1 MNNGRHGA
9 ILRLGAVALGVAA
22 VLSSCASS
30 RGRSDTLVTTEPSRK
45 TQQQI
50 QSELMAYADRFF
62 AQTLDAARTLEST
75 LDTPEGRYTAAGARL
90 LGLIVTADIA
100 ASPNPGGAVLDMSV
114 YVTLKRMAWEEHWMP
129 EVYGEEAGQAVL
141 DAYRELEDDIW
152 GIAASVYTP
161 DQIATVRDLIDDWRS
176 LHPDTVAVDFVR
188 LAELGDS
195 RTVQNLIDAGRPGG
209 LLAPVK
215 EANRNIEEMRL
226 LAERLAFMATRMQ
239 LMISLQVEMA
249 SAKLAAQPE
258 VQRLLEDSRAFAEIS
273 DRAAETFATL
283 VADLP
288 EERGAAIDQILSGLR
303 AEREQIFVDLAAED
317 GELRPALNDVRQT
330 LEIGRELSAVLGET
344 IRDFDVLA
352 KRILEGDPEAR
363 PFNILEWQAT
373 LAEGTTTARELKAV
387 VDSVDALLESAEV
400 ERQLTQVIETA
411 KRLESE
417 VIDDIID
424 RAFLRGV
431 ALIVIFF
438 FALAL
443 YRWLMPR
450 VAPEPG
456 RERRTEE

>member
-1 MNNGRHGA
+1 VVVIGVVS
-9 ILRLGAVALGVAA
+9 LG
-22 VLSSCASS
+22 SCASS
-30 RGRSDTLVTTEPSRK
+30 AGSPGARDDAAASAEPARK
-45 TQQQI
+45 TQQEL

-62 AQTLDAARTLEST
+62 AETLSAARILEAT

-90 LGLIVTADIA
+90 LGLIVTTDIA

-129 EVYGEEAGQAVL
+129 EVYGEEAGRAVL
-141 DAYRELEDDIW
+141 DAYRELEEDIW
-152 GIAASVYTP
+152 GIAATVYTP
-161 DQIATVRDLIDDWRS
+161 EQLATLRELVDDWRS

-195 RTVQNLIDAGRPGG
+195 RTVQNLLDAGRPGG

-249 SAKLAAQPE
+249 LTKLATQPE

-273 DRAAETFATL
+273 DRAVEAFATL

-288 EERGAAIDQILSGLR
+288 EERRATVDQILSGLSV
-303 AEREQIFVDLAAED
+303 EREQILASLGAED
-317 GELRPALNDVRQT
+317 GTLRPALRDVRET
-330 LEIGRELSAVLGET
+330 LETGRELSAVLGET
-344 IRDFDVLA
+344 ISDFDVLA
-352 KRILEGDPEAR
+352 KRILERDPEAR

-387 VDSVDALLESAEV
+387 VDSVDALLESDEV

-438 FALAL
+438 FALTL

-456 RERRTEE
+456 RERKTEE